1 MQIEP
6 IFPQAVIGLNKLNI
20 DYSKVLEFIKNTEF
34 EKRETSK
41 ESDSFCLISKNK
53 NIFNELPFLKNEIY
67 KQIEH
72 YLQNVMKF
80 KIIFQFT
87 TSWAT
92 KTLPNGYSQRHSH
105 SNSFLSGVYYP
116 TGSEYFNIKF
126 YKKNNF
132 WSIKT
137 FENNNLNASWYS
149 LTIAENSILILFP
162 SHLKHSI
169 EKNLSNETRYSLAFN
184 TLPLGEIG
192 DGDSKINFK

>member
-6 IFPQAVIGLNKLNI
+6 IFPQAVIGINKLNI
-20 DYSKVLEFIKNTEF
+20 DYNKVLKFIENIEF
-34 EKRETSK
+34 EETGSSK
-41 ESDSFCLISKNK
+41 EGECFCSISKNK
-53 NIFNELPFLKNEIY
+53 NIFKQLPFLENEIY

-80 KIIFQFT
+80 KMSFQFT

-92 KTLPNGYSQRHSH
+92 KTSSNGYSQKHSH

-116 TGSEYFNIKF
+116 IGSEYFNIKF

-137 FENNNLNASWYS
+137 IENNNLNMSWYN
-149 LTIAENSILILFP
+149 LTIVQNSILILFP

-169 EKNLSNETRYSLAFN
+169 GKNLSNETRYSIAFN

-192 DGDSKINFK
+192 VADSEINFK